1 MRRAP
6 SPRPHTTTL
15 RVAAR
20 AAARSRRRALA
31 AMASHDGAET
41 CALPPRAGDA
51 DQERIVDLGKQL
63 IKR

>member
-1 MRRAP
+1 
-6 SPRPHTTTL
+6 
-15 RVAAR
+15 
-20 AAARSRRRALA
+20 
-31 AMASHDGAET
+31 MASHDGAET